1 MVIKKV
7 AVIGQGYVGLPLS
20 LEIANAGFQV
30 IGFDTDNNK
39 ILNLKSGHS
48 HVEDISDLH
57 LKRLLDAEKYYPTD
71 DCQSLADVD
80 IAIIAVPTPLTP
92 QREPDLSYL
101 ISASEI
107 LRDSLTVPALIIN
120 ESTSFPGTLR
130 NVIAPILA
138 KNELGLSHSFAISP
152 ERVDPGNKIWGIKN
166 TPRLVA
172 GLDEESSKI
181 AGQFYSNFC
190 DEVIM
195 VSSPEVAETAKL
207 FENTFRQVN
216 IALVNELSI
225 TTDAL
230 GVSVVE
236 VLNAASTKPYGFMK
250 FNTGLGVGGHC
261 IPVDPTYLSYVARQN
276 GVDTKFINL
285 ANEVNLQMPFEVV
298 KRIKKNFNASI
309 KGKSVLVCGVA
320 YKPNVSDTRETP
332 SELLIRALRDEG
344 ANVEWHDPV
353 VKQWKGQSSR
363 DLTDANFDIGVIAVK
378 HAIFD
383 VEQIKAKCNF
393 LFDCTGLN

>member
-1 MVIKKV
+1 M
-7 AVIGQGYVGLPLS
+7 
-20 LEIANAGFQV
+20 
-30 IGFDTDNNK
+30 
-39 ILNLKSGHS
+39 
-48 HVEDISDLH
+48 
-57 LKRLLDAEKYYPTD
+57 
-71 DCQSLADVD
+71 
-80 IAIIAVPTPLTP
+80 
-92 QREPDLSYL
+92 
-101 ISASEI
+101 
-107 LRDSLTVPALIIN
+107 
-120 ESTSFPGTLR
+120 
-130 NVIAPILA
+130 
-138 KNELGLSHSFAISP
+138 
-152 ERVDPGNKIWGIKN
+152 
-166 TPRLVA
+166 VA

-236 VLNAASTKPYGFMK
+236 VLNAASTNPYGFMK